1 MTVRVTKQ
9 GSHPF
14 DMMKTVTELPARSI
28 LSLPSPAPS
37 LEAGDEL
44 APADVEAEPGGTDPL
59 NGTSAGSGF
68 AGTTCVALFTSFEAP

>member
-44 APADVEAEPGGTDPL
+44 APADDEAEPVGTAPL